1 MLVTS
6 SGRLACARAPGQV
19 AGIHARHLS
28 RTTFI
33 LLTTTAQVTLALSP
47 AAPDRPSPS
56 RPLKR

>member
-28 RTTFI
+28 RATFI

-47 AAPDRPSPS
+47 AAPGSPFSVAPS
-56 RPLKR
+56 